1 MRRVST
7 SSTSSQQRLPVNQRR
22 HRVPPENRKR
32 VATACNSCNVRRIKC
47 SGEHPCVQCRNTSR
61 ECNYPVAIEKIS
73 IPRTE
78 LDDLKARCARLEACL
93 EQAVPEESRR
103 QNLMARVVSGSL
115 SASSSSSSSS
125 SSRTLEPNEATEE
138 ETEGR
143 LLQDP
148 DGAVRYLGST
158 SGATFLDLIK
168 EFMIAIFPLAW
179 PGSQHRSEM
188 TFVGSLGRYQTWDSR
203 PLIMQDVDP
212 FWHPSKTEMA
222 MMIVQLRY
230 YIQDGSGD
238 FASGGIYYWNDLD
251 MSFFDAK
258 TSGITTDPH
267 SLRRLALF
275 HAALAMACQLELPSE
290 NTVIEGTQRSEAFF
304 ARARWLIG
312 NPLDTTLSN
321 IFDIPVL
328 SMMSV
333 YLVEMNRRDAAYI
346 YVSLGMHI
354 AIMNGVHRGWVHNEQ
369 CKRSFWTLYILDRW
383 LSVLNGRPPAILDEA
398 IKLPLPVDIPGLPR
412 AAGLRAHVELA
423 RVSGYIVCNTYRIS
437 PWEHYMTSTP
447 ARIENALDLLSS
459 WASKLPPDLR
469 MDSDQLS
476 NDRAC
481 CELHMKYNQLLILTV
496 RPIFFVAV
504 KKAVAERFINR
515 TYKLDDH
522 PQISHIRMCSKAAR
536 RNLRLGRWIRDISQ
550 SRKLLLQ
557 TLHHMFNAAVILLLN
572 QLLVDVLHDTDA
584 LDIMFAIEC
593 YDAEAQGENNYP
605 KDCAR
610 VLRDMTALIQ
620 RLRNRDSDDPSW
632 SGMPVSAPQAPAPA
646 AYHVGFIL
654 NPSEPQMSAVQ
665 PSVMS
670 DELLSQLAS
679 WMHYDESQIYNNFSM

>member
-32 VATACNSCNVRRIKC
+32 VATACNVRRIKC

-61 ECNYPVAIEKIS
+61 ECNYPMAIEKIS

-93 EQAVPEESRR
+93 EQAVPDESRR

-115 SASSSSSSSS
+115 SASSTSSTG
-125 SSRTLEPNEATEE
+125 TLEPNEATEE

-168 EFMIAIFPLAW
+168 EFMTAIFPLAW

-290 NTVIEGTQRSEAFF
+290 NTVTEGTQRSEAFF

-346 YVSLGMHI
+346 YVS
-354 AIMNGVHRGWVHNEQ
+354 
-369 CKRSFWTLYILDRW
+369 LDRW

-447 ARIENALDLLSS
+447 ARIENALDLLSN

-469 MDSDQLS
+469 MDGDQLS

-481 CELHMKYNQLLILTV
+481 CELHMNYNQLLILTV

-536 RNLRLGRWIRDISQ
+536 SNLRLGRWIRDISQ
-550 SRKLLLQ
+550 SRKLLFQ

-620 RLRNRDSDDPSW
+620 RLRNRDSDDPPW
-632 SGMPVSAPQAPAPA
+632 SGTPVSAPQAPAPAPA

-670 DELLSQLAS
+670 DELMSQLAS